1 VEWYHVCWPRLTAKR
16 VEPVVS
22 ISWAS
27 CYTIGDCLIT
37 LSVIYYTIGYNVI
50 TLSAAITLSVII
62 TLSVVTSVL
71 NRYMHNK
78 VVIEH
83 SNGFLCKINNV
94 LYVDFLNKVSNRKQ
108 RNNYLFRTMLQL
120 VHLISMCLT
129 VSGHW
134 QVTHSSLSTF
144 TSWQTRMR
152 KTCTM

>member
-1 VEWYHVCWPRLTAKR
+1 MNLFFGDVCTILTPSLVKLEFKNFSKEKSLFGVSSR
-16 VEPVVS
+16 VLRPIVV
-22 ISWAS
+22 IAIPKKS
-27 CYTIGDCLIT
+27 C
-37 LSVIYYTIGYNVI
+37 
-50 TLSAAITLSVII
+50 II
-62 TLSVVTSVL
+62 HRQISVL

-94 LYVDFLNKVSNRKQ
+94 LYVDFLNKVSYRKQ

-120 VHLISMCLT
+120 VHLIGMCLT